1 MCSARSDWPLRQ
13 PGFPIRTPPDQSL
26 LGGSPRLI
34 AACNVLHR
42 LLAPRHPP
50 YALCTLALK
59 MLTLA
64 MEFSRCSG
72 VFLRA
77 DSLRAHKN
85 VGDLFGHRQ
94 PPATRA
100 VLAAVLSGSLS

>member
-1 MCSARSDWPLRQ
+1 MCSASIDWPLRHL
-13 PGFPIRTPPDQSL
+13 GCPIRTPLGRSL

-64 MEFSRCSG
+64 MEFSRCFEAAIDTGS
-72 VFLRA
+72 VFGPKKMPVTFR
-77 DSLRAHKN
+77 
-85 VGDLFGHRQ
+85 
-94 PPATRA
+94 PPTASRGA
-100 VLAAVLSGSLS
+100 RGLSGCPLMGS

>member
-34 AACNVLHR
+34 AACDVLHR

-64 MEFSRCSG
+64 MEFSRCSEFDRCHP
-72 VFLRA
+72 VLA
-77 DSLRAHKN
+77 QKN
-85 VGDLFGHRQ
+85 AGDLVGHRQ
-94 PPATRA
+94 PPAARA
-100 VLAAVLSGSLS
+100 VLAAVLSWA

>member
-50 YALCTLALK
+50 YALRTLALK

-64 MEFSRCSG
+64 MEFSRCCAQRVAESSSCDPRSEPKKMS
-72 VFLRA
+72 VTCPVT
-77 DSLRAHKN
+77 DSLPRRA
-85 VGDLFGHRQ
+85 R
-94 PPATRA
+94 
-100 VLAAVLSGSLS
+100 S

>member
-34 AACNVLHR
+34 AAYSVLRR

-64 MEFSRCSG
+64 LLFSRCVGFICSG
-72 VFLRA
+72 SNFRA
-77 DSLRAHKN
+77 QKKVADLSASDSLPR
-85 VGDLFGHRQ
+85 
-94 PPATRA
+94 TRF
-100 VLAAVLSGSLS
+100 

>member
-13 PGFPIRTPPDQSL
+13 PGFPIRTPPDQCL

-64 MEFSRCSG
+64 MEFSRC
-72 VFLRA
+72 FELRSIPITFRPKKIA
-77 DSLRAHKN
+77 GDLLVTDSLPRRA
-85 VGDLFGHRQ
+85 R
-94 PPATRA
+94 
-100 VLAAVLSGSLS
+100 S